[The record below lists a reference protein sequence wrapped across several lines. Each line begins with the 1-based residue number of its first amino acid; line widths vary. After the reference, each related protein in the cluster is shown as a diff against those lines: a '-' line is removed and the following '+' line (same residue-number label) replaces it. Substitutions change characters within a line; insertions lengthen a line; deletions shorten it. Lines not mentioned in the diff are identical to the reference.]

1 MNEVVKK
8 AMEMMQEE
16 YKGYIPDLE
25 IGEICEINDVWD
37 GIGEIPEESYSHK
50 VTDADWINYEFEIL
64 EKKENELDTV
74 IRIKNIELL

>member
-8 AMEMMQEE
+8 AMEMTQEE

-37 GIGEIPEESYSHK
+37 GIGEIPEESYSHQ

>member
-37 GIGEIPEESYSHK
+37 GIGEITEESNSNQ
-50 VTDADWINYEFEIL
+50 VTDSDWINYEFEIL

>member
-25 IGEICEINDVWD
+25 IGEILSEINDAD
-37 GIGEIPEESYSHK
+37 GIGEIQKKVTAIK
-50 VTDADWINYEFEIL
+50 VTDADWINLEFEIL
-64 EKKENELDTV
+64 KKEKKKKTN
-74 IRIKNIELL
+74 

>member
-37 GIGEIPEESYSHK
+37 GIGEIPEESYIHQ